1 MTPAAQLPVPLRR
14 HSSIGARQL
23 PPELRDSRRR
33 QRILTAATA
42 LFAERGLRSVSTED
56 LAAAA
61 EVSVGTL
68 YGLFADKK
76 ECLLAAH
83 RSALA
88 AAREAI
94 ATAIPAAAPWPV
106 RAEAALAAALDF
118 CATQPAPAR
127 LLLTVIQAAGP
138 EGAAAHQAALQEA
151 AGALRGARAFSTA
164 AATLP
169 PHHEQLAIAAAAW
182 RLSAALEGTEPPALE
197 RLAPELHQLLLAPYL
212 GGGAEGADSPLGALA
227 S

>member
-14 HSSIGARQL
+14 LDSIGARRL

-33 QRILTAATA
+33 QRILAAATA

-56 LAAAA
+56 IAAAA

-68 YGLFADKK
+68 YSLFADKK

-83 RSALA
+83 RQALA
-88 AAREAI
+88 AARQAI
-94 ATAIPAAAPWPV
+94 ATAIAPAAPWPV
-106 RAEAALAAALDF
+106 RAEAALQAALDF

-138 EGAAAHQAALQEA
+138 EGTAAHQALLGEVAE
-151 AGALRGARAFSTA
+151 ALRGARAFSASA
-164 AATLP
+164 AALP

-182 RLSAALEGTEPPALE
+182 RLAAALEGTAPLALE

-212 GGGAEGADSPLGALA
+212 GGGAEGAEPPLGALA